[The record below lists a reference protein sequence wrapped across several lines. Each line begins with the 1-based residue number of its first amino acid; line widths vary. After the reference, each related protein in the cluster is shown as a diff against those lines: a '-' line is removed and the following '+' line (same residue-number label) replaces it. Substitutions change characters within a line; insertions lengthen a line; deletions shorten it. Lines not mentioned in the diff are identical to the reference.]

1 MSSSVSSYNTIKGP
15 NGEEYQIPQFTQTT
29 KLSPEQQNLLNVQ
42 QGVQQQMLNL
52 SSQRGTA
59 LDKTLS
65 QGINQPGY
73 QQFQGGPNLQ
83 TKIASGGNIQN
94 QIAGAGDIQMQLGDQ
109 DSWGRVQDVENALF
123 QRYNPQ
129 LEQDR
134 QRMEQRL
141 ADQGIRAGSTAWNQA
156 MDAQSRNVNDA
167 RLGITMNAGQE
178 QNRLQ
183 QLAMNS
189 GNFANAA
196 QAQQYGQNANNAA
209 FANAAQAQRYGQ
221 NANNAA
227 FGNTANQAMWQNQF
241 NTTQAN
247 NGLQDSRFA
256 NQLATRNQMLNEQSA
271 LMNGQ
276 QVGMPQFGG
285 SPQTQVGG
293 TDVASLINQQY
304 QSQLAS
310 HNNMWGGI
318 GQAASAA
325 MPFMLSDRRAKTD
338 IKKLGAL
345 GKGVNAYS
353 YTYKGDDTPQV
364 GVMAQEVEKVIPD
377 AVRQR
382 PDGYKEVNYGR
393 VFGALGRGA

>member
-1 MSSSVSSYNTIKGP
+1 MSSSVSGYNSIKGP

-52 SSQRGTA
+52 SSQRGVA

-73 QQFQGGPNLQ
+73 QQFQGGPQLQ
-83 TKIASGGNIQN
+83 TSIDGGGYIQD
-94 QIAGAGDIQMQLGDQ
+94 QIAGAGPIQQNLTNTDDWQ
-109 DSWGRVQDVENALF
+109 RVQSVEDAMF

-141 ADQGIRAGSTAWNQA
+141 ADQGIRAGSTAWNTA
-156 MDAQSRNVNDA
+156 MDAQARNVNDA
-167 RLGITMNAGQE
+167 RLGITINAGQE

-183 QLAMNS
+183 QLALNS

-209 FANAAQAQRYGQ
+209 FANSAQAQRYGQ

-247 NGLQDSRFA
+247 NGLQDSQFA
-256 NQLATRNQMLNEQSA
+256 NQLATRNQMLNEQAA

-285 SPQTQVGG
+285 APQTSVGG
-293 TDVASLINQQY
+293 TDVGSLVNQQY
-304 QSQLAS
+304 QNQYQQYNDL
-310 HNNMWGGI
+310 WGGI
-318 GQAASAA
+318 GGIAKSV
-325 MPFMLSDRRAKTD
+325 FSLSDRRAKTD
-338 IKKLGAL
+338 IKKLGPL
-345 GKGVNAYS
+345 GKGINAYA
-353 YTYKGDDTPQV
+353 YRYKGDDTPQL

-377 AVRQR
+377 AVQQR
-382 PDGYKEVNYGR
+382 PDGFKEVNYNR
-393 VFGALGRGA
+393 VFGALGRGK